1 MSPLANRLLICD
13 TTFITV
19 KIWSD
24 HMFGRAPQE
33 VIEKLPVHNYDLYLL
48 MNIDLPWEEDPLRN
62 FPHMREHFM
71 QVWHNELK
79 ALGATYSLISGNEEL
94 RFKNAIQ
101 TIDSYLSMS

>member
-1 MSPLANRLLICD
+1 
-13 TTFITV
+13 
-19 KIWSD
+19 
-24 HMFGRAPQE
+24 MFGRAPQE

-48 MNIDLPWEEDPLRN
+48 MNIDLPWEKDPLRN